1 MRQPTVTHH
10 LIALSQTVREDEGS
24 RSRKRIKPLDAV
36 QELMTVR
43 FKADEEKRKDRL
55 DRTTVK
61 AGSDQEL
68 EKLKHQTE
76 LQKQNTAQLEI
87 DRLKLQLQLAQ
98 LQPQL

>member
-24 RSRKRIKPLDAV
+24 RSRKRMKPLDAV